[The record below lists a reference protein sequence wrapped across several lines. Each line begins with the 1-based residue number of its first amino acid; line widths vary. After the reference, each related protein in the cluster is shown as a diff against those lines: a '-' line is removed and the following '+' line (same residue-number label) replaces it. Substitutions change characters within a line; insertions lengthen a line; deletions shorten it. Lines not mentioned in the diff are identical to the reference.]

1 MSDKKNKV
9 GLTPDKIKLLNKLVA
24 AKDNISRKQRKDIYL
39 PLSSILSKATFNQM
53 VTGVYVSN
61 ANIETAKLIL
71 DKMLR
76 LHKENGL
83 AMKSLS

>member
-1 MSDKKNKV
+1 MSDKKNKI

-24 AKDNISRKQRKDIYL
+24 AKNNISRKQRKDIYL

>member
-24 AKDNISRKQRKDIYL
+24 AKNNISRKQRKDIYL